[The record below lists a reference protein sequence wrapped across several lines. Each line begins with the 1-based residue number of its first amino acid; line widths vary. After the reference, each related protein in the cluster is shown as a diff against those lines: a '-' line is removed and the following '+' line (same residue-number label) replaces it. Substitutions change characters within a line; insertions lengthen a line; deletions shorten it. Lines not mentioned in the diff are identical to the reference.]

1 MFPPDSPQ
9 SPLDGPLLINNQ
21 NNDNNTVQLR
31 KPSDTLR
38 NNIDMKEEIARKRT
52 SLKIDNQD
60 NTQSKNTNDNNQKSQ
75 RNDND
80 NINHHHHQDNHRN
93 DNDNIECNNHNDND
107 NNNKRHRISMTS
119 SSNDDDEA
127 DYNDLENGNT
137 TDSQSHR
144 TRDSIVSSEDLDVDA
159 MNTINDRMSK
169 DIGTTAFNDHGL
181 LSPDEGPLSRRYA
194 EIAHFKNW

>member
-9 SPLDGPLLINNQ
+9 SPLDGPLLIAQ
-21 NNDNNTVQLR
+21 DNDNSSIQLR

-52 SLKIDNQD
+52 SLKIDNNQD
-60 NTQSKNTNDNNQKSQ
+60 TKSKNTNVNQNGHHQ

-80 NINHHHHQDNHRN
+80 NINHHQNNHHNDNDDVECNNRN
-93 DNDNIECNNHNDND
+93 DNDNNY
-107 NNNKRHRISMTS
+107 KRHRISMTS
-119 SSNDDDEA
+119 SSNEDDEA

-137 TDSQSHR
+137 TDTQSHR

-159 MNTINDRMSK
+159 MNTINDRMSQ